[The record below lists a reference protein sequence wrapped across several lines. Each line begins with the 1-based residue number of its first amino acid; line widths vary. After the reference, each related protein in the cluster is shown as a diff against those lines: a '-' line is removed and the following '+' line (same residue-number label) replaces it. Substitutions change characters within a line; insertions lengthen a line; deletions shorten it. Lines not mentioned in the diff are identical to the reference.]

1 MTKKDFGAKL
11 GASVKA
17 QDAAVSDRFDDA
29 ESLLSKLPK
38 PGDPTSQQAPA
49 HSKSTVVRNSF
60 SMAESDYA
68 VVEFLRIAAAKEGVL
83 STASEVVR
91 AALHAVAGYD
101 GPAIVQALQ
110 KLPRLRPGKKS

>member
-38 PGDPTSQQAPA
+38 PGDSTSQQAPA
-49 HSKSTVVRNSF
+49 KSKIEIARGSF
-60 SMAESDYA
+60 SMAGSDY
-68 VVEFLRIAAAKEGVL
+68 EIIKLLQITAAQKGVL
-83 STASEVVR
+83 STASEIVR

-101 GPAIVQALQ
+101 GPAIVEALE
-110 KLPRLRPGKKS
+110 KLPRLRAGKKS